1 MLPSAFPPGYDRKI
15 RAPALG
21 PSSGSAPTAT
31 FRERYRGARP
41 GKLAGAVPSRS
52 MWDRLEYVSD
62 PPPAGGEPKAAV
74 LAPLFEDAQGRVRLL
89 LTKRPMTMPTHAG
102 HLAFPGGRPA
112 PGDDGPV
119 ETALRET
126 HEEVGI
132 LPQDVEIL
140 GFLPPVDTVSFS
152 LMVVPV
158 VGRLQPEPLIRPDP
172 WEVDRIFTPL
182 VSDLLDPRG
191 WRHEIWQGRTV
202 WFFEIEGD
210 VLWGATAWM
219 TRRLLGLE
227 DG

>member
-1 MLPSAFPPGYDRKI
+1 
-15 RAPALG
+15 
-21 PSSGSAPTAT
+21 
-31 FRERYRGARP
+31 
-41 GKLAGAVPSRS
+41 
-52 MWDRLEYVSD
+52 MWDRLEYVTN
-62 PPPAGGEPKAAV
+62 PPPIGGEPRAAV
-74 LAPLFEDAQGRVRLL
+74 LAPLFEDAQGRLRLL

-102 HLAFPGGRPA
+102 HLAFPGGRPD
-112 PGDDGPV
+112 PGDNGPV

-132 LPQDVEIL
+132 RPEDVEVL

-158 VGRLQPEPLIRPDP
+158 VGRLQPEPLIKPDP

-182 VSDLLDPRG
+182 VSDLADPTG

-202 WFFEIEGD
+202 WFYDIEGD

-219 TRRLLGLE
+219 TRRLLGL
-227 DG
+227 DV